1 MNFKPVLKIIL
12 FFSFIFAA
20 EISAQDEKGII
31 FGKVRDAVS
40 MQPLISANILILDTN
55 LGAATDPEGN
65 YKIEGIKPGTYRLKI
80 SSIGYST
87 VIKTDVIVN
96 SVKPARLDVEL
107 METTLEL
114 GEVTVQD
121 EYFSKNPLEPISTT
135 KFSFEEIRRAPGGF
149 EDVIRALSIL
159 PGVAQADAGR
169 NDLIVR
175 GGAPS
180 ENLFLVDGIVIPN
193 INHFGTQGAAGG
205 PVSYVNL
212 DYVKSTSFSTGG
224 FPVTYGDR
232 LSSVLSINL
241 KNGRQDRIGGKA
253 TVSATQFGLDMEG
266 PINQSSDFIF
276 SVRRSYLDFIFKA
289 AGFAFVPEYY
299 DLLSKVNIKTGTN
312 SNLSFF
318 FLGALDNV
326 NFFNDTPDKR
336 FDNSRTLGSDQKQ
349 YTAAGKYQQIFGTGF
364 LDIALSRNYVNY
376 NSTQNDTVQNPIYKN
391 ISTEIENS
399 LKSDLTVKVSSENEL
414 NIGTEF
420 KLIEFNSDIFSPAKL
435 TSFGDS
441 ISAVNSQMNENYFK
455 WGGYLNFNTVMMK
468 RVIVNLGIREDYF
481 SGINDKYYFSPRF
494 SLSYNL
500 SAINS
505 INFSTG
511 IYYQS
516 PSYLWLTNGNN
527 KNLKD
532 IRVNQ
537 YILGFENRVR
547 EDILFKV
554 EGFIKDYS
562 NYPASLTRP
571 YLVLANT
578 GAGYTDDNFTSLG
591 LDPLVSAG
599 KGLTKGIEFSLQKK
613 LSDLPYYGIMSLTI
627 SRSDFTPLDG
637 IKRPGLYDQNVIL
650 NISGGYKFDP
660 EWEGSFKFR
669 FASGSPY
676 TPFDANGEQSVLDY
690 NSRRLRPAH
699 SLDLRV
705 DKRWNFSSWVLIT
718 YLDIQNIYN
727 RKNTASIRW
736 DPRTIRVDES
746 SSIGILPSIGVS
758 AEF

>member
-1 MNFKPVLKIIL
+1 MHYNLVLKIIL

-20 EISAQDEKGII
+20 EMSAQDEKGII
-31 FGKVRDAVS
+31 YGKVSDAVS
-40 MQPLISANILILDTN
+40 MQPLIGANILVMDSNI
-55 LGAATDPEGN
+55 GAAADQEGN
-65 YKIEGIKPGTYRLKI
+65 YKIKGIKPGTYRLKI
-80 SSIGYST
+80 SSIGYIT
-87 VIKTDVIVN
+87 VIKTDVVVN

-114 GEVTVQD
+114 SEVTVKD

-149 EDVIRALSIL
+149 EDVVRALSIL

-169 NDLIVR
+169 NDLVVR

-266 PINQSSDFIF
+266 PINRSSDFIF

-299 DLLSKVNIKTGTN
+299 DLLSKVNIKSGTN

-336 FDNSRTLGSDQKQ
+336 FNNSRTLGSDQKQ

-414 NIGTEF
+414 NIGTEL
-420 KLIEFNSDIFSPAKL
+420 KLIEFNSDIFSPAKF

-441 ISAVNSQMNENYFK
+441 ISAVNSQMNKNYFK
-455 WGGYLNFNTVMMK
+455 WGSYLNFNTVMMK

-516 PSYLWLTNGNN
+516 PSYLWLTNGN

-571 YLVLANT
+571 YLILANT
-578 GAGYTDDNFTSLG
+578 GAGYSDDNFTSLG

-650 NISGGYKFDP
+650 NVSGGYKFDS

-669 FASGSPY
+669 FATGNPY
-676 TPFDANGEQSVLDY
+676 TPFDVNGRQYVFDY

-705 DKRWNFSSWVLIT
+705 DKRWNFSDWVLIT
-718 YLDIQNIYN
+718 YLDVQNIYN

-736 DPRTIRVDES
+736 DPRTMRVDES
-746 SSIGILPSIGVS
+746 SSIGILPSIGIS

>member
-1 MNFKPVLKIIL
+1 MRYYPVLKVIL

-31 FGKVRDAVS
+31 YGKVRDAVS
-40 MQPLISANILILDTN
+40 MQPLIGANILILDSN
-55 LGAATDPEGN
+55 LGAAADQEGN
-65 YKIEGIKPGTYRLKI
+65 YKIKGIKPGTYRLKI
-80 SSIGYST
+80 SSIGYIT
-87 VIKTDVIVN
+87 VIKTDVVVN

-114 GEVTVQD
+114 SEVTVKD

-135 KFSFEEIRRAPGGF
+135 NFSFEEIRRAPGGF
-149 EDVIRALSIL
+149 EDVVRALSIL

-266 PINQSSDFIF
+266 PINRSSDFIF

-299 DLLSKVNIKTGTN
+299 DLLSKVNIKTSTN

-336 FDNSRTLGSDQKQ
+336 FNNSRTLGSDQKQ

-399 LKSDLTVKVSSENEL
+399 IKSDLTVKVSSENEL

-420 KLIEFNSDIFSPAKL
+420 KLIEFKSDIYSPAKL

-441 ISAVNSQMNENYFK
+441 VSAVNSKMNENYFK

-516 PSYLWLTNGNN
+516 PSYLWLTSVN

-571 YLVLANT
+571 YLILANT
-578 GAGYTDDNFTSLG
+578 GAGYSDDNFTSLG

-650 NISGGYKFDP
+650 NVSGGYKFNP

-669 FASGSPY
+669 FATGNPY
-676 TPFDANGEQSVLDY
+676 TPFDVNGRQYVFDY

-705 DKRWNFSSWVLIT
+705 DKRWNFSTWVLIT

-736 DPRTIRVDES
+736 DPRTMQVDES
-746 SSIGILPSIGVS
+746 SSIGILPSIGIS